1 MTKEALAEEILASFT
16 EEEWKML
23 ENGTIPVP
31 VSNYNRKI
39 LLGLKNRNTAFEGHV
54 REEDVRSLLDAL
66 QVFLA
71 QTWAEQPDAHKY
83 VIGACLALTFIKEVP
98 MHPQEIVRYTETVE
112 NGVKRYHCPAKGDSV
127 ICRYCVTEAVERRT
141 GPSFG

>member
-54 REEDVRSLLDAL
+54 REEDVRSLRM
-66 QVFLA
+66 
-71 QTWAEQPDAHKY
+71 P
-83 VIGACLALTFIKEVP
+83 
-98 MHPQEIVRYTETVE
+98 
-112 NGVKRYHCPAKGDSV
+112 
-127 ICRYCVTEAVERRT
+127 CRYFLHRPGRSSRT
-141 GPSFG
+141 RTSM